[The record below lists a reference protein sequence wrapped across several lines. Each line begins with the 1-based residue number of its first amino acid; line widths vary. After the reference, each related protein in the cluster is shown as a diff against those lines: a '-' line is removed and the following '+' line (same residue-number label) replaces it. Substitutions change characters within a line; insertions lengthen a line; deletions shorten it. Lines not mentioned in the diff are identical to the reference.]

1 MVEQTTPKPHKA
13 DGEPDTDRPA
23 APVPVPVPVPAP
35 ASDRIDDADLDQVA
49 GGGDGLNI
57 RIGPLPPVAV
67 N

>member
-1 MVEQTTPKPHKA
+1 MVEQMTPKPHKA

-23 APVPVPVPVPAP
+23 APVPAPAP